1 MNLEIEYAM
10 SEDEVAEALGVHRS
24 LVGRIQRNALRKL
37 RKAFEE
43 AGIEWQD
50 LTTEDDV

>member
-24 LVGRIQRNALRKL
+24 MVGKIQRQALRKL

-50 LTTEDDV
+50 ITTEEE